1 MPSRVYVYVSVV
13 CVAAVVAVW
22 AMAATMPTANAEQ
35 LDAAIWFCG
44 LALLGQVLTFGRAQE
59 GIQGTVSSLPALT
72 AAVIAPTWET
82 VSLVTLASLV
92 GELVVRRPPLKLAFN
107 VALGTLS
114 VCGAVLAF
122 SFVSS
127 ESAFP
132 FTTRLSLSTAVAF
145 AAASFA
151 QSIINAGL
159 LSGVLATS
167 QQAPLRLTF
176 LSIIRETAA
185 SDLLAVP
192 FMFVF
197 ARVYAA
203 AGGVGVVV
211 LAVPLVGMRQLF
223 VANWQLK
230 QINQELLELMVAAIE
245 ARDPYTSG
253 HSRRVAE
260 YSRIIAQELGLPP
273 KEVDQIS
280 KAALLHDVG
289 KMDEKYA
296 PLLRKPARLTPEEER
311 VMQGHA
317 ARSAELVA
325 KVSSLKNLVLPVR
338 HHHEAW
344 DGTGYPDGLAG
355 ERIPLA
361 SRIIA
366 FADTIDAMSSE
377 RPYRAGLS
385 ASIVRAEIVRCR
397 GTQFDPRLTD
407 QVLSAAVW
415 SKLLPNAEE
424 PEFSRSLT
432 VGRPLLTRIG

>member
-1 MPSRVYVYVSVV
+1 MPNRVYGYVSFV
-13 CVAAVVAVW
+13 CAAAALALW
-22 AMAATMPTANAEQ
+22 AMAAATPNAAPEQ
-35 LDAAIWFCG
+35 LDAAVWFCG
-44 LALLGQVLTFGRAQE
+44 LALLGQVLTFGRNQE

-72 AAVIAPTWET
+72 AAVIAPKWET
-82 VSLVTLASLV
+82 VALVTLASLI
-92 GELVVRRPPLKLAFN
+92 GEILVRRPPLKLAFN
-107 VALGTLS
+107 VALGALS
-114 VCGAVLAF
+114 VSAAILAF
-122 SFVSS
+122 TVVSS
-127 ESAFP
+127 GSTFP
-132 FTTRLSLSTAVAF
+132 FSSRLGSSTAVAF

-151 QSIINAGL
+151 QSIANAGL
-159 LSGVLATS
+159 LTGVLVAS
-167 QQAPLRLTF
+167 QRVPVRATF

-185 SDLLAVP
+185 SDVLAIP

-203 AGGVGVVV
+203 AGGVGVSI

-230 QINQELLELMVAAIE
+230 QINQELLELMVASIE

-260 YSRIIAQELGLPP
+260 YSRIIAQGLGLPP
-273 KEVDQIS
+273 KEVEQIA

-296 PLLRKPARLTPEEER
+296 PLLRKPSRLTREEEV

-317 ARSAELVA
+317 TRSAELVA

-361 SRIIA
+361 SRVIA

-377 RPYRAGLS
+377 RPYRAGLPPH
-385 ASIVRAEIVRCR
+385 IVRAEVVRCR
-397 GTQFDPRLTD
+397 GTQFDPTLAD
-407 QVLSAAVW
+407 QVLSAPIW
-415 SKLLPNAEE
+415 SRLFPDSVNPDMPRAAG
-424 PEFSRSLT
+424 PM
-432 VGRPLLTRIG
+432 RPLLKRIG